1 MTDEIKSIGA
11 SVAGSGG
18 GCFRKGTLIQL
29 EGGKTKPI
37 EHVRVGDEILCFD
50 ESGKVSVGKVSQTHF
65 HEKPEPLLRVK
76 FWRGEIFITP
86 NHWVLNQYGNFIDI
100 GAMTTHDALVDGMG
114 HLRPILAA
122 EVIEPESV
130 YNLTVEPHHTFIADG
145 VRVHNG
151 GYRDRF
157 PTVAGGG
164 GGKKGGKGGGGAR
177 AAIEDPDSLQSK
189 AMVAVIDLLGEG
201 EIGGL
206 VGANEGFAA
215 QSIFFNDTPVQNP
228 DGTLNFQGVS
238 FDFRNGTQNQEPM
251 SGFSEVETPYN
262 VGVKVQKDT
271 PSTFTITN
279 PNADE
284 VRIILTFPSLI
295 TQDKK
300 NGDIHGT
307 EVQYKFSI
315 AKDSGSFVDIFNA
328 NSEESIS
335 SQIST
340 SADTKTV
347 IIDGSI
353 GSTKPVNG
361 IGFSI
366 KSVGS
371 SSGFVKYKVSYWNG
385 SAWIFHSEEFLERKV
400 FGRFSKQKY
409 EESKYVFIENTT
421 KVKVEYVSGTVTKLL
436 GATVAD
442 VRFSVVSAVR
452 RYQDPILKVVG
463 KSRSRY
469 QRHHT
474 IALPKPASSWR
485 VRLTRLSED
494 SIDSSVSNDVF
505 LDAYTEITKTK
516 LAYPNSAL
524 VATRIDS
531 SQFNSIPNR
540 SYLIDGLYIR
550 VPSNYDPVNRTYD
563 GVWNG
568 GFKLAIS
575 NNPAWVLYDLV
586 TNKRY
591 GLGSFIP
598 DLYVDKSKLY
608 QIGRYC
614 DELVPDG
621 FGGLE
626 PRFTVNTTFQTRAD
640 AYKIISDLCSV
651 FRGMAYWAG
660 GTISFTQDAPS
671 DPTMIFSQANVVDG
685 VFSYQ
690 GSARK
695 DRHSVAHITWND
707 PSESYKQK
715 IEYVEDAELIEKY
728 GIRKLD
734 LVAFGCTSRG
744 QAHRLGKWAL
754 FSEKFESDLVSFV
767 VGLDAALVLPGDVI
781 KIHDPYRSGSRLSG
795 RIKAIT
801 STSLT
806 LDAPIKLS
814 NSSSQVSF
822 RLPDGTFV
830 DRTVTQA
837 PGTHEVLTW
846 NNPLSVLPE
855 VNTLWLVAEANLK
868 PLLARVISIAQTEDN
883 PLNFAITAVEHNPS
897 KFNAIEFD
905 LELED
910 RPTSLLNPNE
920 VPDPEDLQIVE
931 STYLQAPGVLGQ
943 KLHVSWFGSASS
955 YELRYRRTGSN
966 ATPWETK
973 STTSLNVDLEGVQV
987 GEYEFELYAK
997 NYLGKKSKTLK
1008 TTFVAVGKTTGP
1020 ASVTGFTIQKRITD
1034 LLLTWSPNTDVGVKG
1049 YEIRVGESWE
1059 TGELIVTDLGAT
1071 SFIHDQSQAGM
1082 YQYWIKAIDLG
1093 GRESEEA
1100 TRFELWLSAPSVVAG
1115 FDCVQNDTRIEFRW
1129 NSNPE
1134 SDVVGYEIR
1143 EGNTWNSSVYIAE
1156 VSGNTYNLPASAVT
1170 GNRKFWIKA
1179 IASPGIYSDFSAFTT
1194 TAVAMASNRNVLFVQ
1209 DEYALGF
1216 PGSKFNTE
1224 VVANNLTLKAGE
1236 AYGEYV
1242 WGVELPQQ
1250 YRARNSIE
1258 SVFDAVIN
1266 DGTTWQQFS
1275 FRWNSAEAKRR
1286 WIASGDLGTVDIQ
1299 YFIAKYVG
1307 IGAEYL
1313 NAFTLN
1319 NKLTAEKAGA
1329 TVATQVGIQY
1339 QLGRFL
1345 QGLRVSDFTD
1355 VSWNYAIATTF
1366 NLTFWAV
1373 PKFIEGFQPWWVAT
1387 RSNGVKLVFGYDALA
1402 QEFQLFDTV
1411 SPSEKVSIPFMV
1423 EPEDRVLVGIVQTT
1437 TQRKLYIGILN
1448 KEVKSAEIAKS
1459 AIGGFTK
1466 FGLVY

>member
-1 MTDEIKSIGA
+1 MTDESKTIGA
-11 SVAGSGG
+11 NLAGSGG

-37 EHVRVGDEILCFD
+37 EQIIVGDEILCFD
-50 ESGKVSVGKVSQTHF
+50 EQGNVSVGKVSQTHL
-65 HEKPEPLLRVK
+65 HEKPEPLMRVK
-76 FWRGEIFITP
+76 FWRGELFITP

-100 GAMTTHDALVDGMG
+100 GAMTTHDALIDGMG
-114 HLRPILAA
+114 HLRPILGA
-122 EVIEPESV
+122 EAIGAEPV
-130 YNLTVEPHHTFIADG
+130 YNLTVEPHHTFIANG
-145 VRVHNG
+145 IRVHNG
-151 GYRDRF
+151 GYRERF
-157 PTVAGGG
+157 PVPAGAGGG
-164 GGKKGGKGGGGAR
+164 GGKGGGGAR

-206 VGANEGFAA
+206 VGASEGFAA

-238 FDFRNGTQNQEPM
+238 FDYRNGSQNQEPM

-262 VGVKVQKDT
+262 VGVKVRKDT

-279 PNADE
+279 PNTDE
-284 VRIILTFPSLI
+284 VRIVLTFPSLI

-315 AKDSGSFVDIFNA
+315 AKDAGPFTEIYNA

-335 SQIST
+335 GLIAPSS
-340 SADTKTV
+340 DGKTV
-347 IIDGSI
+347 IIDGSLN
-353 GSTKPVNG
+353 STYPVNG

-366 KSVGS
+366 KSSGAA
-371 SSGFVKYKVSYWNG
+371 SGFVKYKVSYWNG
-385 SAWIFHSEEFLERKV
+385 SIWVEHSQDFLEKKI
-400 FGRFSKQKY
+400 FGRFVNNVY
-409 EESKYVFIENTT
+409 EESRYIFVDNTT
-421 KVKVEYVSGTVTKLL
+421 KVKVEYISGTVTKIL
-436 GATVAD
+436 GATLAD
-442 VRFSVVSAVR
+442 VRFTVTSAVR
-452 RYQDPILKVVG
+452 RYQDPVLKVVG

-474 IALPKPASSWR
+474 IELPKPANSWR
-485 VRLTRLSED
+485 IRLTRVTPD
-494 SIDSSVSNDVF
+494 SVDSATSNDMF

-516 LAYPNSAL
+516 LSYPNSAL

-531 SQFNSIPNR
+531 SQFSSIPQR

-550 VPSNYDPVNRTYD
+550 VPSNYDPENRVYS

-568 GFKLAIS
+568 GFKVAIS

-626 PRFTVNTTFQTRAD
+626 PRFTINTTFQTRAD

-660 GTISFTQDAPS
+660 GSISFTQDAPS
-671 DPTMIFSQANVVDG
+671 DPVMVFSQANVIEG

-754 FSEKFESDLVSFV
+754 YSEKFESDLVSFV
-767 VGLDAALVLPGDVI
+767 VGLDAALVLPGDVV
-781 KIHDPYRSGSRLSG
+781 KIHDPFRSGARMSG

-801 STSLT
+801 ATSVT
-806 LDAPIKLS
+806 LDGAIKLS
-814 NSSSQVSF
+814 QTSSQVSF

-830 DRTVTQA
+830 DRVIKEM
-837 PGTHEVLTW
+837 PGTHTVLTW
-846 NNPLSVLPE
+846 NAPLSVLPE
-855 VNTLWLVAEANLK
+855 VNTMWLVAEANLQ
-868 PLLARVISIAQTEDN
+868 PLLAKVISISQTDDN

-897 KFNAIEFD
+897 KFAAIELN

-920 VPDPEDLQIVE
+920 VPEPEDLQVIE

-966 ATPWETK
+966 SIPWETK
-973 STTSLNVDLEGVQV
+973 STTNINVDLEGIQV
-987 GEYEFELYAK
+987 GDYEFELIAK
-997 NYLGKKSKTLK
+997 NYLGKKSKALK
-1008 TTFVAVGKTTGP
+1008 TTYTAIGKQSAPG
-1020 ASVTGFTIQKRITD
+1020 VVQNFMVQKRITD
-1034 LLLTWSPNTDVGVKG
+1034 LSLTWDALEEIGIKG
-1049 YEIRVGESWE
+1049 YEIRVGDTWE
-1059 TGELIVTDLGAT
+1059 TGEVIVTNFAGT
-1071 SFIHDQSQAGM
+1071 SFIHDQEKAGT
-1082 YQYWIKAIDLG
+1082 YRYWIKAIDLG
-1093 GRESEEA
+1093 DRYADTA
-1100 TRFELWLSAPSVVAG
+1100 TLYTLSLAAPSPVTG

-1129 NSNPE
+1129 APNPE
-1134 SDVVGYEIR
+1134 TDVVGYEIR
-1143 EGNTWNSSVYIAE
+1143 EGATWQSSVYIAQ
-1156 VSGNTYNLPASAVT
+1156 VSATTYTLPASAVA
-1170 GNRKFWIKA
+1170 GVRKFWIKS
-1179 IASPGIYSDFSAFTT
+1179 IASPGIYADIASFTT
-1194 TAVAMASNRNVLFVQ
+1194 TVVAMASDRNVLFIQ
-1209 DEYALGF
+1209 DEYARGF
-1216 PGSKFNTE
+1216 PGSRINVE
-1224 VVANNLTLKAGE
+1224 VVANNLTLKSGE
-1236 AYGEYV
+1236 SYGEYV
-1242 WGVELPQQ
+1242 WSVDLPAV

-1258 SVFDAVIN
+1258 SVFDAVVN

-1286 WIASGDLGTVDIQ
+1286 WVTTGDVGTVNIQ
-1299 YFIAKYVG
+1299 YFISKFTG
-1307 IGAEYL
+1307 IGAEYV
-1313 NAFTLN
+1313 NAFTMN

-1329 TVATQVGIQY
+1329 TVLTQTGVSY

-1345 QGLRVSDFTD
+1345 QGLYVSDFTD
-1355 VSWNYAIATTF
+1355 VSWTYAIPSAF

-1373 PKFIEGFQPWWVAT
+1373 AKKIDGFQVYWSAT
-1387 RSNGVKLVFGYDALA
+1387 TANNSKLIFAYDTSISS
-1402 QEFQLFDTV
+1402 FVLFDTV
-1411 SPSEKVSIPFMV
+1411 NPANRIALNFVIA
-1423 EPEDRVLVGIVQTT
+1423 PEDRIFTGIVQTAT
-1437 TQRKLYIGILN
+1437 ERRLYVGVVGKPTKSGIG
-1448 KEVKSAEIAKS
+1448 AYAP
-1459 AIGGFTK
+1459 IGAFTK